1 MTFTQKEKAI
11 IYEALDLYCIEFC
24 KTLPTD
30 EELSG
35 ITFSEEFERKM
46 QKLINQQKKFYYY
59 WFNTVG
65 KRVAAII
72 LVLLLSLTTIT
83 FSVKALREPV
93 IRFIVETYEKFSSV
107 VFVNDRSENDIIL
120 ETDDVILE
128 VLDPTYIP
136 ADYELESEYNDEIVH
151 EKVYINSD
159 QSATIAYM
167 QRINDESIFQANTE
181 GIVYENISIGK
192 YQGVKYSNKG
202 NNTVM
207 FNTDDFIFVITG
219 QIEASEI
226 IKIAESIKIN

>member
-46 QKLINQQKKFYYY
+46 QKLINRQKKFYYY

-93 IRFIVETYEKFSSV
+93 IRFIVETYEKFSSI
-107 VFVNDRSENDIIL
+107 VFVNDKSEEDTIIDFTF
-120 ETDDVILE
+120 EKVN
-128 VLDPTYIP
+128 PAYIP
-136 ADYELESEYNDEIVH
+136 SGYVKDSEMDAVSIYQAR
-151 EKVYINSD
+151 YFNSD
-159 QSATIAYM
+159 RTSTFLYM
-167 QRINDESIFQANTE
+167 QAINDEGIIQANTE
-181 GIVYENISIGK
+181 GIIYENIRINNID
-192 YQGVKYSNKG
+192 GVIYSNKG
-202 NNTVM
+202 NNTVI
-207 FNTDDFIFVITG
+207 FNTDEYVFT
-219 QIEASEI
+219 I
-226 IKIAESIKIN
+226 IGTISKEELVKIAESIKIN

>member
-46 QKLINQQKKFYYY
+46 QKLINRQKKFYYY

-93 IRFIVETYEKFSSV
+93 IRFIVETYKKFSNV
-107 VFVNDRSENDIIL
+107 MFVNDKTEQDIIVDFVL
-120 ETDDVILE
+120 EKVI
-128 VLDPTYIP
+128 PSYIP
-136 ADYELESEYNDEIVH
+136 EKFTEESTFEDESGFQTVYISNDGSQSIMVMQIVNDEAIV
-151 EKVYINSD
+151 
-159 QSATIAYM
+159 
-167 QRINDESIFQANTE
+167 QANTE
-181 GIVYENISIGK
+181 NVVCENISVSNYPAI
-192 YQGVKYSNKG
+192 YYSNKG
-202 NNTVM
+202 TNTIVISGEQY
-207 FNTDDFIFVITG
+207 IFTVEGT
-219 QIEASEI
+219 IEKEEL

>member
-46 QKLINQQKKFYYY
+46 QKLIDRQKKFYYY

-83 FSVKALREPV
+83 FSVRALREPV
-93 IRFIVETYEKFSSV
+93 IRFIVETYEKFSNV
-107 VFVNDRSENDIIL
+107 IFVNDKSEEDII
-120 ETDDVILE
+120 DDFTFVKI
-128 VLDPTYIP
+128 DPTYIP
-136 ADYELESEYNDEIVH
+136 EGYSLESNFEYDNGYQAMYANKENGITIIYSQHINNDSVL
-151 EKVYINSD
+151 
-159 QSATIAYM
+159 
-167 QRINDESIFQANTE
+167 QANTE
-181 GIVYENISIGK
+181 GVSYQNITINNLEGIS
-192 YQGVKYSNKG
+192 YSNKG
-202 NNTVM
+202 NNTVI
-207 FNTDDFIFVITG
+207 FNSKEYVFSLTSKISNEELV
-219 QIEASEI
+219 
-226 IKIAESIKIN
+226 KIAESIKIN

>member
-24 KTLPTD
+24 KTLPTN
-30 EELSG
+30 EELSH

-46 QKLINQQKKFYYY
+46 QKLIDRQKKFYYY

-107 VFVNDRSENDIIL
+107 VFINDKTEENTSVDFVLEKVVPAYIPDEFTEESTFEDESGFQTVYISNDGSKSIMIMQIVNDE
-120 ETDDVILE
+120 
-128 VLDPTYIP
+128 
-136 ADYELESEYNDEIVH
+136 A
-151 EKVYINSD
+151 
-159 QSATIAYM
+159 IAK
-167 QRINDESIFQANTE
+167 ANTE
-181 GIVYENISIGK
+181 NVTYQNIMIAEHPAI
-192 YQGVKYSNKG
+192 YYSNKG
-202 NNTVM
+202 TNTIIISGEQY
-207 FNTDDFIFVITG
+207 IFTVEGT
-219 QIEASEI
+219 IEKEELV
-226 IKIAESIKIN
+226 KIVESIKIN

>member
-46 QKLINQQKKFYYY
+46 QKLINRQKKFYYY

-83 FSVKALREPV
+83 FSVRALREPV
-93 IRFIVETYEKFSSV
+93 IRFIVETFEKFSSV
-107 VFVNDRSENDIIL
+107 VFVNDKSENDVI
-120 ETDDVILE
+120 ETTDFVLNVI
-128 VLDPTYIP
+128 VPTYIP
-136 ADYELESEYNDEIVH
+136 KGYEFESEFNDDVAYQS
-151 EKVYINSD
+151 VYTNKNKS
-159 QSATIAYM
+159 STIMYM
-167 QRINDESIFQANTE
+167 QRINDESIVQTNTE
-181 GIVYENISIGK
+181 NVVYENILVNNYPAI
-192 YQGVKYSNKG
+192 YYSNKG
-202 NNTVM
+202 TNTIVISGEQY
-207 FNTDDFIFVITG
+207 IFTVEGT
-219 QIEASEI
+219 IEKEEL

>member
-83 FSVKALREPV
+83 FSVRALREPV
-93 IRFIVETYEKFSSV
+93 IRFIVETYEKFSNV
-107 VFVNDRSENDIIL
+107 IFVNDKSEEDII
-120 ETDDVILE
+120 DDFTFEKIM
-128 VLDPTYIP
+128 PTYIP
-136 ADYELESEYNDEIVH
+136 EDFELESEYDDEVIH
-151 EKVYINSD
+151 KEVYISSD
-159 QSATIAYM
+159 QSSTIMYM
-167 QRINDESIFQANTE
+167 QRINDESELHVNTE
-181 GIVYENISIGK
+181 NVMYENVLINDVSAIF
-192 YQGVKYSNKG
+192 YSNKG
-202 NNTVM
+202 VNTVVLS
-207 FNTDDFIFVITG
+207 NDIYIFTVEGNIDR
-219 QIEASEI
+219 EELM
-226 IKIAESIKIN
+226 KIAESIKIN